1 MKGFV
6 FGKFYP
12 FHIGHQKM
20 IEFALEKGSVTV
32 LVCAEEKEKIDGN
45 IRKEWIWE
53 TFKDNKNLKVKVFKY
68 DENNF
73 PNTSVSDWEV
83 SKIWSEVFKE
93 YFKEEYFLV
102 TSEEYGEMLSMIMDI
117 DHFMFDENRE
127 NIQISASEIRE
138 NLFENWNYLPLSVQ
152 KYFALKV
159 VFLGTEST
167 GKTVMTNNLSEYF
180 KSNKVSEAGRD
191 LISDSRE
198 FDFKD
203 LEKVYREHANR
214 IENVD
219 YRESFLTLIDTDIHI
234 TKSYSE
240 FIFGKKLSVP
250 EEIIEKNKADL
261 YLYSTKD
268 AEYIQDGTRL
278 EIDDRNKL
286 DESHRNIL
294 KEDNIDF
301 LEISGSWNDR
311 EKKAVDFIE
320 KLILEKKNIFKTKA
334 EKNL

>member
-45 IRKEWIWE
+45 IRKEWIKK
-53 TFKDNKNLKVKVFKY
+53 TFKNNKNLKVKVFKY

-83 SKIWSEVFKE
+83 SKIWSQVFKE
-93 YFKEEYFLV
+93 YFKDEDFLV

-127 NIQISASEIRE
+127 SIQISASEIRE
-138 NLFENWNYLPLSVQ
+138 SLFENWNYLPLSVQ

-167 GKTVMTNNLSEYF
+167 GKTIMTNNLSEYF

-191 LISDSRE
+191 LISDSKE
-198 FDFKD
+198 FDFND
-203 LEKVYREHANR
+203 LEKVYTEHANR
-214 IENVD
+214 IENVN
-219 YRESFLTLIDTDIHI
+219 YQKSFLTLIDTDIHI

-250 EEIIEKNKADL
+250 KEIIEKNKADL

-311 EKKAVDFIE
+311 EKMAVENI
-320 KLILEKKNIFKTKA
+320 KNLILKRQMMFKK
-334 EKNL
+334 

>member
-45 IRKEWIWE
+45 IRKEWIKK
-53 TFKDNKNLKVKVFKY
+53 TFKNNKNLKVKVFKY

-83 SKIWSEVFKE
+83 SKIWSQVFKE
-93 YFKEEYFLV
+93 YFKDEDFLV

-127 NIQISASEIRE
+127 SIQISASEIRE

-152 KYFALKV
+152 KYFTLKV

-180 KSNKVSEAGRD
+180 RANKVSEAGRD
-191 LISDSRE
+191 LISDSKE
-198 FDFKD
+198 FHFND
-203 LEKVYREHANR
+203 LEKVYTEHANR
-214 IENVD
+214 IENVN
-219 YRESFLTLIDTDIHI
+219 YQESFLTLIDTDIHI

-250 EEIIEKNKADL
+250 KEIIEKNKADL

-311 EKKAVDFIE
+311 EKMAVENI
-320 KLILEKKNIFKTKA
+320 KNLILKRQMILKN
-334 EKNL
+334 

>member
-12 FHIGHQKM
+12 FHTGHQKM

-32 LVCAEEKEKIDGN
+32 LVCEEEKEKIDGN
-45 IRKEWIWE
+45 IRKEWIKE
-53 TFKDNKNLKVKVFKY
+53 TFRNNKNLKVKVFKY
-68 DENNF
+68 KEADF

-83 SKIWSEVFKE
+83 SKIWSQVFRE
-93 YFKEEYFLV
+93 YFKDEDFLV
-102 TSEEYGEMLSMIMDI
+102 TSEEYGEMLSVMMDI

-127 NIQISASEIRE
+127 NIRISASEIRE
-138 NLFENWNYLPLSVQ
+138 NIFKYWNYLPLAVQ

-180 KSNKVSEAGRD
+180 KANKVSEAGRD
-191 LISDSRE
+191 LISDSKQFE
-198 FDFKD
+198 FED
-203 LEKVYREHANR
+203 LEKVYTIHASQ
-214 IENVD
+214 IENVN
-219 YRESFLTLIDTDIHI
+219 YGKSFLTIIDTDIHI

-250 EEIIEKNKADL
+250 NEIIEKNKADL

-278 EIDDRNKL
+278 EFEERNQL
-286 DESHRNIL
+286 DESHRKIL
-294 KEDNIDF
+294 KEEKIDF
-301 LEISGSWNDR
+301 LELSGSWLER
-311 EKKAVDFIE
+311 ERRAIHFIE
-320 KLILEKKNIFKTKA
+320 NLILKRQMMFKN
-334 EKNL
+334 

>member
-45 IRKEWIWE
+45 IRKEWIKE
-53 TFKDNKNLKVKVFKY
+53 TFKGNKNLKVKVFKY

-93 YFKEEYFLV
+93 YFKEEEFLV

-180 KSNKVSEAGRD
+180 GANKVSEAGRD
-191 LISDSRE
+191 LISDSKE
-198 FDFKD
+198 FDCND
-203 LEKVYREHANR
+203 LKKVYTEHANR

-294 KEDNIDF
+294 KEDKIDF

-311 EKKAVDFIE
+311 EKMAVENI
-320 KLILEKKNIFKTKA
+320 KNLILKRQMMFKN
-334 EKNL
+334 

>member
-1 MKGFV
+1 MKGFI

-12 FHIGHQKM
+12 FHKGHQQM
-20 IEFALEKGSVTV
+20 IEFALGKGSVTV

-45 IRKEWIWE
+45 IRREWIRE
-53 TFKDNKNLKVKVFKY
+53 TFKDNKNLRVKVFKY
-68 DENNF
+68 SADNF

-93 YFKEEYFLV
+93 YFKEEEFLV

-127 NIQISASEIRE
+127 SNCISASEIRE
-138 NLFENWNYLPLSVQ
+138 NLFENWKYLPLSVQ

-167 GKTVMTNNLSEYF
+167 GKTVMTNKLSEYF
-180 KSNKVSEAGRD
+180 GANTVSEAGRD
-191 LISDSRE
+191 LISDSKE
-198 FDFKD
+198 FEFSD
-203 LEKVYREHANR
+203 LKKVYTEHASR

-219 YRESFLTLIDTDIHI
+219 KSKSFLLLTDTDINI

-240 FIFGKKLSVP
+240 FIFARSLPVS
-250 EEIIEKNKADL
+250 EEIIEKNKAHL
-261 YLYSTKD
+261 YLYLTKD

-278 EIDDRNKL
+278 EIDERNKL
-286 DESHRNIL
+286 DESHRKVL
-294 KEDNIDF
+294 KENGIDF
-301 LEISGSWNDR
+301 LEISGTWDER
-311 EKKAVDFIE
+311 EIWAKHHIE
-320 KLILEKKNIFKTKA
+320 KLISEKSRLLK
-334 EKNL
+334 

>member
-12 FHIGHQKM
+12 FHIGHQRM

-45 IRKEWIWE
+45 IRKEWIKE
-53 TFKDNKNLKVKVFKY
+53 TFKNNKNLKVKVFKY

-83 SKIWSEVFKE
+83 SKIWSQVFKE
-93 YFKEEYFLV
+93 YFKDEDFLV

-127 NIQISASEIRE
+127 SIQISASEIRE

-180 KSNKVSEAGRD
+180 RANKVSEAGRD
-191 LISDSRE
+191 LISDSKE
-198 FDFKD
+198 FDFND
-203 LEKVYREHANR
+203 LEKVYTEHANR
-214 IENVD
+214 IENVN
-219 YRESFLTLIDTDIHI
+219 YQESFLTLIDTDIHI

-250 EEIIEKNKADL
+250 KEIIEKNKADL

-311 EKKAVDFIE
+311 EKMAVENI
-320 KLILEKKNIFKTKA
+320 KNLILKRQMMFKK
-334 EKNL
+334 

>member
-20 IEFALEKGSVTV
+20 IEFALEKGSITV

-45 IRKEWIWE
+45 IRKEWIKE
-53 TFKDNKNLKVKVFKY
+53 TFKDNKNLKVQVFKY

-83 SKIWSEVFKE
+83 SKIWSQVFKE
-93 YFKEEYFLV
+93 YFKEEDFLV

-127 NIQISASEIRE
+127 SIQISASEIRE
-138 NLFENWNYLPLSVQ
+138 NLFENWSYLPLSVQ

-180 KSNKVSEAGRD
+180 RANKVSEAGRD
-191 LISDSRE
+191 LISDSKE
-198 FDFKD
+198 FHFND
-203 LEKVYREHANR
+203 LEKVYTEHANR
-214 IENVD
+214 IENVN
-219 YRESFLTLIDTDIHI
+219 YQESFLTLIDTDIHI

-240 FIFGKKLSVP
+240 FIFGRKLSVP

-278 EIDDRNKL
+278 EIDERNKL

-294 KEDNIDF
+294 KKDNIDF
-301 LEISGSWNDR
+301 LEISGSWDDR
-311 EKKAVDFIE
+311 EKMAVENI
-320 KLILEKKNIFKTKA
+320 KNLILKRQMMFKK
-334 EKNL
+334 